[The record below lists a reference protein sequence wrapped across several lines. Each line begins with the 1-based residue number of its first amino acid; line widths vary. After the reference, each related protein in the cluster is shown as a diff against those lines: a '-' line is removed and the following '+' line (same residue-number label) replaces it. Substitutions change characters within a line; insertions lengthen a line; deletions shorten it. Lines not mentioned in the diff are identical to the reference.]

1 MVGSGLRVFA
11 LCEEGEEA
19 TTTRA
24 TKDGVCSSSD
34 DVKYR
39 FGGCQHGG
47 GAVDNN
53 RV

>member
-24 TKDGVCSSSD
+24 TKDGVCSSD
-34 DVKYR
+34 DIKSR